1 MTMPSTVEIEPV
13 GDAVGAEV
21 VGATVDDLLD
31 PAVAHRLLDALE
43 RFGVLSFR
51 GVDLDDATQVA
62 FTRLLGEPV
71 VLPGAAGEHP
81 EIFKVTLDPQKNR
94 AAEYLK
100 STFFWHID
108 GATDDVPTRGTL
120 LTARDV
126 ADEGGD
132 TEFAGTYAAYDAMP
146 DDERAVADGLRV
158 RHTFEAA
165 QRLMYPEPSEEE
177 LAHWRMRPGKE
188 HPLVWRHA
196 DGRRSLV
203 LGATAECV
211 VGMDRDE
218 SDAYLARVLDWAT
231 QPQFVYRHHWE
242 VGDLVIWDNRG
253 TMHRALPYSPT
264 SDRIMHR
271 TTLVGDEA
279 IS

>member
-1 MTMPSTVEIEPV
+1 MTTVEIEPI

-21 VGATVDDLLD
+21 VGATAEDLLD
-31 PAVAHRLLDALE
+31 PGVAGRCLEALE
-43 RFGVLSFR
+43 RHGVLSFR
-51 GVDLDDATQVA
+51 GVHLDDATQVA

-71 VLPGAAGEHP
+71 ILPGAGGDHP
-81 EIFKVTLDPQKNR
+81 EIFKVTLDTNKNP
-94 AAEYLK
+94 AAGYLR

-132 TEFAGTYAAYDAMP
+132 TEFAGTYAAYEALP
-146 DDERAVADGLRV
+146 DDERAIADDVRV
-158 RHTFEAA
+158 VHTFEAA
-165 QRLMYPEPSEEE
+165 QRLMYPDPSDEE
-177 LAHWRMRPGKE
+177 LAYWRQRPAKE
-188 HPLVWRHA
+188 HPLVWCHA

-203 LGATAECV
+203 LGATADHV
-211 VGMDRDE
+211 VGMSTDD
-218 SDAYLARVLDWAT
+218 SKAYLDKMLEWST
-231 QPQFVYRHHWE
+231 QRRFVYRHHWE

-253 TMHRALPYSPT
+253 TMHRALPYEPT
-264 SDRIMHR
+264 SNRIMHR

-279 IS
+279 IA

>member
-1 MTMPSTVEIEPV
+1 MPSTVEIEPM

-21 VGATVDDLLD
+21 VGATADDLLD
-31 PAVAHRLLDALE
+31 PAVASRCLEALE
-43 RFGVLSFR
+43 RHGVLSFR
-51 GVDLDDATQVA
+51 GVDLDDAAQVA
-62 FTRLLGEPV
+62 FTRLLGDPV
-71 VLPGAAGEHP
+71 ILPGAGGEHP
-81 EIFKVTLDPQKNR
+81 EIFKVTLDTNKNP
-94 AAEYLK
+94 AAGYLR

-132 TEFAGTYAAYDAMP
+132 TEFAGTYAAYDALP
-146 DDERAVADGLRV
+146 DDERAIADEVRV
-158 RHTFEAA
+158 VHTFEAA
-165 QRLMYPEPSEEE
+165 QRLMYPEPSDEE
-177 LAHWRMRPGKE
+177 LAYWRQRPGKE

-203 LGATAECV
+203 LGATADHV
-211 VGMDRDE
+211 VGMSEEE
-218 SDAYLARVLDWAT
+218 SAAYLDKMLEWST
-231 QPQFVYRHHWE
+231 QRRFVYRHHWE

-253 TMHRALPYSPT
+253 TMHRALPYEPT
-264 SDRIMHR
+264 SNRIMHR

-279 IS
+279 IA